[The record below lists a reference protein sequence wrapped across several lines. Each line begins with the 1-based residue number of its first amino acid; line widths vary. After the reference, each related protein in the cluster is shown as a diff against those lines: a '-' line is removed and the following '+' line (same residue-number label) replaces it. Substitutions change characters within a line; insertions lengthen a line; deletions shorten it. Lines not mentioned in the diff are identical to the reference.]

1 MNPSTVFKQ
10 PPCSLRDWQV
20 PLADKLQR
28 VFDAGNMAAINALP
42 TGAGKTYIVMDLLRR
57 MKDKVLFTICPKSV
71 VTAWHRVAED
81 FQLQDRIYD
90 VINWEKLQRGKTKHY
105 VGESWKLPSNS
116 LIVIDE
122 MHKGASGPDSKA
134 TKMAGQLK
142 ALRLPVIVQS
152 ATLADSP
159 LKMRA
164 AGYLLGLHQ
173 FNTSSFYNW
182 CRKNGCYNSPFHAGL
197 EFPKGERGKKHM
209 VALHE
214 ILKDRMLRCRVEDI
228 PGFPDNEIE
237 ACLYDLDER
246 YKDEVNKIYDE
257 LANVLKQPNSNP
269 MVERLRARQRV
280 EAYKVPLLTDLVMDE
295 LEEERSVVVFTS
307 FRETLFSLRDALQRK
322 EVKCSCVYGAQDS
335 DERQDAIDKFQSNTN
350 HVMLAMSQAGG
361 VGISLHDVHQTR
373 PRTSLICPDDSGPN
387 MVQCLGRIH
396 RVGGTK
402 AIQRFVLAAGTVEE
416 QIKKNIDRKLTNMTA
431 LNDGDFAVT

>member
-1 MNPSTVFKQ
+1 MPLK
-10 PPCSLRDWQV
+10 PWQV
-20 PLADKLQR
+20 PLADKLEKIFR
-28 VFDAGNMAAINALP
+28 DGHLAAINACG
-42 TGAGKTYIVMDLLRR
+42 TGSGKTYLDMELLNRFP
-57 MKDKVLFTICPKSV
+57 DKVLFVVCPKSIL
-71 VTAWHRVAED
+71 TAWHRVAED
-81 FQLQDRIYD
+81 FGLQDRVIE
-90 VINWEKLQRGKTKHY
+90 VINWERLQRGKTKWYHNDA
-105 VGESWKLPSNS
+105 WHLPSNV
-116 LIVIDE
+116 LIVLDE
-122 MHKGASGPDSKA
+122 IHKGASGPDSKI
-134 TKMAGQLK
+134 TKMVAQLK
-142 ALRLPVIVQS
+142 ALKVPVIIQS

-159 LKMRA
+159 LKLRA
-164 AGYLLGLHQ
+164 AGYLLGLHM
-173 FNTSSFYNW
+173 FNRSSYFNF
-182 CRKNGCYNSPFHAGL
+182 CRGYGCYNSPFHAGL
-197 EFPKGERGKKHM
+197 EFPRGEKGKRHM
-209 VALHE
+209 TALHE
-214 ILKDRMLRCRVEDI
+214 VLKNRMLRSRVEDI

-237 ACLYDLDER
+237 ACLYNLDER

-416 QIKKNIDRKLTNMTA
+416 QIKKNIDRKLTNMSA